1 MIKDMIVS
9 STALE
14 TRVAILEDDQLAE
27 LYIERHRSRGIL
39 ANTYKGK
46 VTKVLPGMQSAFV
59 NIGLEKDAF
68 LYVSD
73 FVEENDEI
81 DMDLPHD
88 DDPAEIA
95 AAVAAVAEA
104 EFPIIEARPQPQ
116 RKERDRER
124 KGEKSRWRERK
135 ERSEAVRAADVDASG
150 EEIPEISENAEIPAE
165 AQAGETQSNE
175 THFDAA
181 LTETGETAPNV
192 FEDYD
197 PFGFSENAEPPDEWH
212 EVAYESASLPE
223 PSADADGDPAAQ
235 EVPEFSEAA
244 QKESEFFA
252 NETGADEQAPVV
264 SETVETPDLPVET
277 AEAAEQVLIDAG
289 EAVSAAPADA
299 DNVVSAAPS
308 DARESVDSENE
319 ILEPRRKSAVIRD
332 DGEQMPFSGND
343 GEQRGGFT
351 RRRGVATRRKRYT
364 AARHTPHKPPE
375 RHSIDDMLR
384 EGQEVLVQVA
394 KEPIAKK
401 GARVTSHIAL
411 PGRYLVYMPTVDH
424 VGVSRKIG
432 SDAERMRLKDIILR
446 HREQFPGGVI
456 VRTAAAEH
464 SEEDLVNDLRFLV
477 RIWED
482 MRSRADRVSA
492 PALIHAEM
500 SLVQRL
506 LRDQFSFEF
515 ASIRVDDDYEYQR
528 IVEFVDKIY
537 PNLVHRVKLYTKENN
552 IFDEYGITHE
562 IDKLLH
568 PKIWLKSGGYI
579 VINQTEALVSIDI
592 NTGKFV
598 GRGNNSLEETI
609 TRTNLEAVKEI
620 VRQIRL
626 RDLGGIIV
634 IDFIDMDERKNRKR
648 VMEALSEEIVRDKA
662 PSKIL
667 EFNEFGLVAITRKR
681 VKQSLER
688 TLCQQCPYCFGSG
701 MVKSVST
708 TCHNIYH
715 EVEKMRGMI
724 DDRMELT
731 IRVHPDVARAL
742 RETESGVIEEL
753 RHILRRDVIVKSDPA
768 LHIEHFNIVT

>member
-1 MIKDMIVS
+1 MIKEMIVS

-73 FVEENDEI
+73 FVEENEEI
-81 DMDLPHD
+81 DADLPQD
-88 DDPAEIA
+88 DESADI
-95 AAVAAVAEA
+95 AEA
-104 EFPIIEARPQPQ
+104 VEYPVTETHPQ
-116 RKERDRER
+116 RREKERER

-135 ERSEAVRAADVDASG
+135 ERAEAARAGGVGASDEEVSDIPIPSASQVDSQHDETKTYEEGYFAAVPSETDVIFSDFSADSDSFG
-150 EEIPEISENAEIPAE
+150 SSENA
-165 AQAGETQSNE
+165 
-175 THFDAA
+175 DA
-181 LTETGETAPNV
+181 PQ
-192 FEDYD
+192 
-197 PFGFSENAEPPDEWH
+197 EPHAADS
-212 EVAYESASLPE
+212 ESASLPE
-223 PSADADGDPAAQ
+223 EPYTYADSGQVVVETSDFTDAAREESESSVIETAGIDITESVIDINESAPDAYI
-235 EVPEFSEAA
+235 VPETHDF
-244 QKESEFFA
+244 
-252 NETGADEQAPVV
+252 
-264 SETVETPDLPVET
+264 PVET
-277 AEAAEQVLIDAG
+277 AVFPEQASD
-289 EAVSAAPADA
+289 SANTKED
-299 DNVVSAAPS
+299 VG
-308 DARESVDSENE
+308 SENE
-319 ILEPRRKSAVIRD
+319 IAEWQEKSAVIRD
-332 DGEQMPFSGND
+332 DGEQMPFSGD
-343 GEQRGGFT
+343 SVERGGYP
-351 RRRGVATRRKRYT
+351 RRRGVAPRRKRYT
-364 AARHTPHKPPE
+364 AARHTPPHKPPE

-394 KEPIAKK
+394 KEPIGKK

-432 SDAERMRLKDIILR
+432 SDAERMRLKEIILK

-456 VRTAAAEH
+456 VRTAAADH
-464 SEEDLVNDLRFLV
+464 SEDDLVNDIRFLV

-482 MRSRADRVSA
+482 MRSRADRVAA

-515 ASIRVDDDYEYQR
+515 TSIRVDDEYEYQR
-528 IVEFVDKIY
+528 IVEFVDKIF
-537 PNLVHRVKLYTKENN
+537 PNLVHRVKLYTRENS

-568 PKIWLKSGGYI
+568 SKIWLKSGGYI

-609 TRTNLEAVKEI
+609 TKTNLEAVKEI
-620 VRQIRL
+620 VRQVRL

-648 VMEALSEEIVRDKA
+648 VMEALSEEIARDKA
-662 PSKIL
+662 PNKIL

-688 TLCQQCPYCFGSG
+688 ALCQPCPYCSGSG

-708 TCHNIYH
+708 TCHNIFH

-742 RETESGVIEEL
+742 RETESDVIEEL
-753 RHILRRDVIVKSDPA
+753 RHILRRDVIVKADPA
-768 LHIEHFNIVT
+768 LHIEHFNVVT

>member
-9 STALE
+9 NTALE

-81 DMDLPHD
+81 DTDLPHD
-88 DDPAEIA
+88 DDSMEIA
-95 AAVAAVAEA
+95 AEVEHHVAEA
-104 EFPIIEARPQPQ
+104 RPP
-116 RKERDRER
+116 RREKDRER

-135 ERSEAVRAADVDASG
+135 ERAEAARADEVNASG
-150 EEIPEISENAEIPAE
+150 EERSDVSEIPEAAEFPVDAQADETQFHETPFDSVSPETEEISSDISDAYGISGSFGKMEAYGGRQEAVAENA
-165 AQAGETQSNE
+165 
-175 THFDAA
+175 A
-181 LTETGETAPNV
+181 LPGKTP
-192 FEDYD
+192 
-197 PFGFSENAEPPDEWH
+197 
-212 EVAYESASLPE
+212 
-223 PSADADGDPAAQ
+223 ADAGGERIAADI
-235 EVPEFSEAA
+235 PEFSDAAQIYAA
-244 QKESEFFA
+244 QKESESSADEIDA
-252 NETGADEQAPVV
+252 NESVSGDSFVLDAPGVPA
-264 SETVETPDLPVET
+264 SAET
-277 AEAAEQVLIDAG
+277 AENTEQVSAEAEIDLPSAQSDI
-289 EAVSAAPADA
+289 EAPGNS
-299 DNVVSAAPS
+299 
-308 DARESVDSENE
+308 ESKIS
-319 ILEPRRKSAVIRD
+319 EPRRKSAAIRD
-332 DGEQMPFSGND
+332 DGEQMPFSGDN
-343 GEQRGGFT
+343 GERGGFS
-351 RRRGVATRRKRYT
+351 RRRGATTRRKRYT
-364 AARHTPHKPPE
+364 AVRHTPQRPLPE

-394 KEPIAKK
+394 KEPIGKK

-432 SDAERMRLKDIILR
+432 SDAERMRLKEIILR
-446 HREQFPGGVI
+446 HREQFPGGII

-464 SEEDLVNDLRFLV
+464 SEEDLVNDLRFLL

-515 ASIRVDDDYEYQR
+515 ASIRVDDEYEYQR

-537 PNLVHRVKLYTKENN
+537 PNLVHRVKLYTKEND
-552 IFDEYGITHE
+552 IFDEYGITNE
-562 IDKLLH
+562 IDKLIH

-648 VMEALSEEIVRDKA
+648 VMEALSEEIARDKA

-688 TLCQQCPYCFGSG
+688 TLCQPCPYCYGSG

-708 TCHNIYH
+708 TCHNIFH
-715 EVEKMRGMI
+715 EVEKMRGII
-724 DDRMELT
+724 DNRMELT
-731 IRVHPDVARAL
+731 VRVHPDVARAL

-753 RHILRRDVIVKSDPA
+753 RHILRRDIIVKADPA